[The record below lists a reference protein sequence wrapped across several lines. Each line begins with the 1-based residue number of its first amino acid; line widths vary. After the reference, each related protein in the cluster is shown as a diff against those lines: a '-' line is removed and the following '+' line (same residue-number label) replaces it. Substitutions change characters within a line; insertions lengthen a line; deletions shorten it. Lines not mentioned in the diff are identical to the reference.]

1 MPNHVINKIK
11 FKGLKPED
19 KEFILNTITRKT
31 EDNPFAIDFDKIIP
45 EPRTIEDC
53 DEDCI
58 VNKDSHVE
66 CDEDRPWF
74 DWYNWR
80 VRYWGTK
87 WGAYDCVTHVGKTQ
101 IIFEFQT
108 AWCPPI
114 PIIQKLPLLGYDF
127 EHRYADEA
135 LGSNCGMIRYEH
147 KSREFQDEKDELS
160 IPNARA
166 WAKRLWGYYIY

>member
-11 FKGLKPED
+11 FSKLKSTD
-19 KEFILNTITRKT
+19 VEFILDTITKEV
-31 EDNPFAIDFDKIIP
+31 EDNPYAIDFDKIIP

-66 CDEDRPWF
+66 EVADRPWYN
-74 DWYNWR
+74 WYNWR

-108 AWCPPI
+108 AWSPPI
-114 PIIQKLPLLGYDF
+114 PIIQQLALLGYDF
-127 EHRYADEA
+127 EHRYADEDM
-135 LGSNCGMIRYEH
+135 GHNCGIIRYEH
-147 KSREFQDEKDELS
+147 KSKEFQETDERS
-160 IPNARA
+160 MPNSRA
-166 WAKRLWGYYIY
+166 WARRLWGY